1 MRESIDLQP
10 HIFAPWHY
18 CQAMTDPRS
27 GPDFQSQFV
36 RQVLTSINP
45 EELPDIL
52 ADIELYIQH
61 TPDQC
66 PRLRDVLEKLRDVV
80 KFAM

>member
-1 MRESIDLQP
+1 MRESIDRMKTYQE
-10 HIFAPWHY
+10 
-18 CQAMTDPRS
+18 AMTDPRS

-45 EELPDIL
+45 KELPDIL